1 MVNALNKTAYN
12 HYYKLWKHVLPP
24 WSPSLEEIKFCSQ
37 TLDRLEEKVK
47 RRLKVLVLGAT
58 PEFRDMLALKGH
70 EITLLDILEPMHGA
84 MTSIMR
90 YKPKY
95 EKLVIGNWL
104 NADKVLEN
112 NYYDAVFCDR
122 PFDNIKFKDYD
133 KFILA
138 VKNILNKN
146 GMILFGITNHKFDE
160 KISFKEYLKI
170 FNSEESNFD
179 LFSHR
184 IIGLYDLAVSFGAYN
199 EENYEVDW
207 GLLKKEFLNECKK
220 HKFSDEEVNKLWG
233 MSDSYK
239 YKIFD
244 TFIEVLPPLDVVL
257 GKIKKQFKMISIFE
271 DKTKP
276 YMKIKRFFHG
286 NK

>member
-1 MVNALNKTAYN
+1 MRALNKTAYN

-24 WSPSLEEIKFCSQ
+24 WSPSLEETKFCSQ
-37 TLDRLEEKVK
+37 TLDRLEEKLK

-70 EITLLDILEPMHGA
+70 EVTLLDVLEPMHVA

-104 NADKVLEN
+104 NADEILEN
-112 NYYDAVFCDR
+112 NHYDAVLCDR
-122 PFDNIKFKDYD
+122 PFDNLKFKDYD

-138 VKNILNKN
+138 IKTILNKK
-146 GMILFGITNHKFDE
+146 GIVLFGITNNTFGKNF
-160 KISFKEYLKI
+160 SFKEYLKI

-184 IIGLYDLAVSFGAYN
+184 VLGLYDLATTFGAYN
-199 EENYEVDW
+199 EGNYELDW
-207 GLLKKEFLNECKK
+207 GLLRKEFLKECKK
-220 HKFSDEEVNKLWG
+220 HKLSGEEINKLWG
-233 MSDSYK
+233 MSDNYK
-239 YKIFD
+239 DRIFD
-244 TFIEVLPPLDVVL
+244 TFIEVLPPSDVVL
-257 GKIKKQFKMISIFE
+257 GKIKKQFKIINIFE
-271 DKTKP
+271 DKTEP
-276 YMKIKRFFHG
+276 YMKIKKFVYG
-286 NK
+286 NKL